1 MNSGNN
7 SNITNVINK
16 HPFCNLTTNTEIDNE
31 KHTESFHYYIP
42 ITWLI
47 FRVFFLLIFSCLT
60 LLILKEII
68 LYILYQHIPK
78 KNLESIELNVTK
90 KKSRIQNPLN
100 IKTKKKNPLNITV
113 ANRNTWFNN
122 DKTLNKK

>member
-16 HPFCNLTTNTEIDNE
+16 HPFCNLTTNTEIYNV
-31 KHTESFHYYIP
+31 KQYESFHYYIP

-60 LLILKEII
+60 LLIIKEII
-68 LYILYQHIPK
+68 LYILYQRSK
-78 KNLESIELNVTK
+78 EKRWIELLYIYNFKLSKLIV
-90 KKSRIQNPLN
+90 L
-100 IKTKKKNPLNITV
+100 V
-113 ANRNTWFNN
+113 
-122 DKTLNKK
+122 